1 MTLFKKKKTEHNNK
15 HFAVC
20 GIVQMDDKIL
30 FVRHTYGTAK
40 DRILLPGGYVKENE
54 LPTTAI
60 EREIFEETSVIC
72 KSKDL
77 FSMQF
82 KTEQWCAVFT
92 ADYVSGEPKSDGYE
106 NSEVLLLS
114 IDEALLRDDLTNM
127 SREILKTY
135 KDNKNGLSKSDY
147 IAKSRTEK
155 DYVIYGV

>member
-1 MTLFKKKKTEHNNK
+1 MSLFKKKKTEQNHR

-20 GIVQMDDKIL
+20 GIVEIDNKIL

-60 EREIFEETSVIC
+60 EREILEETSVIC

-77 FSMQF
+77 FSVQF

-114 IDEALLRDDLTNM
+114 VDEALSRDDLTNM
-127 SREILKTY
+127 SREILKAY
-135 KDNKNGLSKSDY
+135 KENKNGLNRSNY
-147 IAKSRTEK
+147 IANARTEK
-155 DYVIYGV
+155 DYVIFGV